1 MRTSL
6 SSWLHSRKVDCRD
19 SARFWPGVINPR
31 HLCPYQCGGS
41 KSDSKRIRILPELKN
56 LQVLKHCNF
65 FLPKKSRKHENTT
78 FAQLKKPMNN
88 VNKNIKRYGTGTG
101 INVSLF
107 ILILVPRKIQCC
119 HQHILEG
126 SEFFSILIQ
135 TNIWELAI
143 RIFLLS
149 YTF

>member
-1 MRTSL
+1 
-6 SSWLHSRKVDCRD
+6 
-19 SARFWPGVINPR
+19 
-31 HLCPYQCGGS
+31 
-41 KSDSKRIRILPELKN
+41 
-56 LQVLKHCNF
+56 
-65 FLPKKSRKHENTT
+65 
-78 FAQLKKPMNN
+78 MNN

-101 INVSLF
+101 INVSQF
-107 ILILVPRKIQCC
+107 ILILVPRIIQCC

-143 RIFLLS
+143 RIFLSS